1 MTEEREG
8 NRFLINLIDSP
19 EHVCFFNGAAAAM
32 RISDGVLFVMDY
44 VSGRCIYL
52 IINPGCMRE
61 GYGSRSVCVCSY
73 LLSRPTPAATYLVQ
87 TRCH

>member
-61 GYGSRSVCVCSY
+61 GYGSRSVCVY